1 MKTKTLL
8 VPLCLVTLFLLVGC
22 TQSPVN
28 PPQNTSVNL
37 TNDCEKNGGTCTVLG
52 DFALDTCE
60 MHNWTTLPYHQSC
73 PNLALNTQCCK
84 KGPNACTQD
93 AKLCPDGSSVGRI
106 GPNCEFAPCPNA
118 TNCSN
123 YSSDNC
129 PSQCVVCP
137 PCAVCSSISCQSEE
151 FCKAIGFNR
160 TWYAENQCVGLWG
173 GNVTSLL
180 CCGSVGDFPN
190 TCLIGACGCSPSNS
204 HEVKACDCGEGRCW
218 DSNKFKCVNTSS
230 TNATITEA
238 INNVV
243 TANNQF
249 AFDLYSQYKSQDGN
263 LFFSPYSIST
273 ALAMTYE
280 GARGQTAEEM
290 QAVFHFPQD
299 NSTRR
304 LGFAGVYNETNK
316 KDKEYNLSTANA
328 LWAQKDYKFLDA
340 YFNLTATYYGG
351 NVSNLDFVADTEN
364 SRVTI
369 NKWVEGQTNDKIRDI
384 IPPGAIN
391 ELTRLVIT
399 NAVYFKAK
407 WYIPFLNDTTDQ
419 DFRVT
424 PTKTV
429 KVKMMSLN
437 GDYVKTFDGESV
449 PLRFNY
455 AETNETQILELPYQ
469 GDDVSMLILLPKG
482 DNLQGLEQSLTADKL
497 DELKAMLSETELAGV
512 YMPRFKFETKYFMV
526 DTLKNMGIE
535 KAFDP
540 NEADFSGMDGTKNL
554 YISNVIHQAF
564 IEVNETGT
572 EAAAATVVIMTM
584 TAMPA
589 TPKPVFRADHP
600 FIFIIQQ
607 RDTGNILFIGRVT
620 SPTAS

>member
-1 MKTKTLL
+1 MKTKNILVLL
-8 VPLCLVTLFLLVGC
+8 LLASLFLLSGC
-22 TQSPVN
+22 AQ
-28 PPQNTSVNL
+28 
-37 TNDCEKNGGTCTVLG
+37 TN
-52 DFALDTCE
+52 
-60 MHNWTTLPYHQSC
+60 Q
-73 PNLALNTQCCK
+73 
-84 KGPNACTQD
+84 PNACTEE
-93 AKLCPDGSSVGRI
+93 AKLCPDGTAVGRV
-106 GPNCEFAPCPNA
+106 GPNCEFAPCPNV
-118 TNCSN
+118 TNCQN
-123 YSSDNC
+123 YSVDKC

-151 FCKAIGFNR
+151 FCKVIGFNR
-160 TWYAENQCVGLWG
+160 SWYAENQCVGMWG
-173 GNVTSLL
+173 GNVTNLL

-230 TNATITEA
+230 YPDNATTTEA
-238 INNVV
+238 VNNVV

-249 AFDLYSQYKSQDGN
+249 ASDLYSQYKSQNGN

-290 QAVFHFPQD
+290 QAVFHLPQD
-299 NSTRR
+299 NNTRR
-304 LGFAGVYNETNK
+304 LGFAGVYNEINK

-328 LWAQKDYKFLDA
+328 LWAQKDYKFLDV

-369 NKWVEGQTNDKIRDI
+369 NRWVEGQTNDKIKDI

-497 DELKAMLSETELAGV
+497 DELKAMLSETELTGV

-572 EAAAATVVIMTM
+572 EAAAATVVIMAM